1 MFAACGGGDDDDNGG
16 NVADSGPTFDAAD
29 EVTPD
34 AGDTQ
39 TCPDFVAPAGVI
51 DSYPG
56 TFSGDIAG
64 SGSDFDIAQGVC
76 TDERS
81 FFAQVGED
89 TVVQLTGLT
98 AGAAYSVSLDS
109 PGDLSFSVTTGCTAV
124 ALEGECLL
132 FSDQVEEGAEVAD
145 FVAPANGQAFIL
157 VDSFYDTKTLG
168 DGSFTL
174 SVVEPECTVDTDCA
188 DAGTPFCS
196 AENVC
201 VGCTNSVQCDDTAA
215 PVCDVGTT
223 NTCVAGFD
231 ECTGDD
237 AAENADDGPTGA
249 TALAPAEGV
258 PAVATG
264 NICSAPAAETDH
276 FSFTVAEGESR
287 IFTLDWTDEA
297 DDLDLVLINSDGLG
311 VANAFFDKPEVMIA
325 SDLPAGD
332 YFVLV
337 SKFESDSV
345 PNAAAVGY
353 TLTASLP
360 ECETSFDCVN
370 PLAPVC
376 DPSLSCVAGTEEC
389 TDDVDDDL
397 ADNDG
402 PAGATTLVSGVASAA
417 AVCNTPNAE
426 RDYFSVTLA
435 DTADLDVS
443 IVFEDVAPNDL
454 DVRVLNSEGIA
465 MGLSFFLNPENVNLT
480 FLPAGNYFVE
490 VRYFGNAVTAALPYS
505 VTATV
510 TDNGDCATA
519 TDCAAEFSTQFY
531 RGSCDVVTGACTDI
545 EGAGALA
552 EGASCDSPDDCTSGL
567 CSNPLPFQE
576 NAQDSVCTIECV
588 ATADCASLAG
598 FTCTVPFGAQNYCR
612 PACVSNL
619 DCGVPDLDS
628 ADLDTGEP
636 WNYLTCTAGACDV
649 DP

>member
-1 MFAACGGGDDDDNGG
+1 MTSRLLTKAIPISLLMFAACGGGGDDDG
-16 NVADSGPTFDAAD
+16 NVADSGPTFDAT
-29 EVTPD
+29 ETPD
-34 AGDTQ
+34 GGDTQ
-39 TCPDFVAPAGVI
+39 ACPDFAAPAGTI
-51 DSYPG
+51 ATFPG
-56 TFSGDIAG
+56 TFSGTTVGAAN
-64 SGSDFDIAQGVC
+64 DFDVAAGVC
-76 TDERS
+76 DS
-81 FFAQVGED
+81 DGVMFQGGNAGED
-89 TVVQLTGLT
+89 TVVQLDGLT
-98 AGAAYSVSLDS
+98 AGVSYVVSLES
-109 PGDLSFSVTTGCTAV
+109 PGDLSFFVATGCTNV
-124 ALEGECLL
+124 ALTGECLASVDAL
-132 FSDQVEEGAEVAD
+132 ESGIEVGE
-145 FVAPANGQAFIL
+145 FVAPANGTAFVI
-157 VDSFYDTKTLG
+157 VDSFYDAASLK
-168 DGSFTL
+168 DGTFTL
-174 SVVEPECTVDTDCA
+174 SVEEPECTIDADCA

-196 AENVC
+196 ANVC
-201 VGCTNSVQCDDTAA
+201 VACSNSVQCDTPEA
-215 PVCDVGTT
+215 PVCDVETT

-237 AAENADDGPTGA
+237 AAENADDGPIGA

-376 DPSLSCVAGTEEC
+376 DPSLSCVAGTEE
-389 TDDVDDDL
+389 
-397 ADNDG
+397 
-402 PAGATTLVSGVASAA
+402 
-417 AVCNTPNAE
+417 
-426 RDYFSVTLA
+426 
-435 DTADLDVS
+435 LDVS